1 MTTDATD
8 QSTPSADALRFL
20 VDLLDTPGP
29 TGYTHEAIA
38 LCENWFGALVKKFD
52 GATLSHTRKGALKIH
67 IPGRA
72 STHPVAVTAHVD
84 TLGLMVKEIKSSGR
98 LKVTKIGGIMW
109 GGIEMAGVTVRTAG
123 NKRIRGTVVPVNG
136 AVHVNR
142 DVHKMPRNGET
153 LEIRLDIRTTK
164 AEETREHGIEVG
176 DFVFL
181 DARVET
187 NDEGFIRSRFLD
199 DRASIACIYAALE
212 QINETPAQD
221 TTILIANYEEVGHGG
236 ASDFDADLFELL
248 AVDMAAIG
256 NGQNSDEFHCS
267 ICVKD
272 SSGPYH
278 FQTIERLR
286 RLAKA
291 NDIDVKTD
299 IYPYYSSDASAYWFA
314 GGAARTGLIGPGVDT
329 SHSYERTH
337 TDAIRDT
344 AKLIAAYLQDDPA
357 VQADESDSPQ

>member
-8 QSTPSADALRFL
+8 ETIPSAAAMRFL
-20 VDLLDTPGP
+20 IDLLDTPGP
-29 TGYTHEAIA
+29 TGYTDEAIT
-38 LCENWFGALVKKFD
+38 LCEQWFGTLVAKFT
-52 GATLSHTRKGALKIH
+52 GATLSRTRKGALKIH
-67 IPGRA
+67 IPGKA

-98 LKVTKIGGIMW
+98 LKVSRIGGVMW
-109 GGIEMAGVTVRTAG
+109 NGIEMEGVTVRTAD
-123 NKRIRGTVVPVNG
+123 NTRIRGTVVPVNG
-136 AVHVNR
+136 SVHVNR
-142 DVHKMPRNGET
+142 EVHKAPRNADT
-153 LEIRLDIRTTK
+153 LEVRLDIRTTK
-164 AEETREHGIEVG
+164 AEETRAHGIEVG

-199 DRASIACIYAALE
+199 DRASVASIYAALE
-212 QINETPAQD
+212 LFDEAPAQD

-236 ASDFDADLFELL
+236 TSDFADNLFELL
-248 AVDMAAIG
+248 AIDMAAVG
-256 NGQNSDEFHCS
+256 NGQNSDEYHCS
-267 ICVKD
+267 ICTMD
-272 SSGPYH
+272 GAGPYH

-299 IYPYYSSDASAYWFA
+299 IYPYYSSDATAYWFA

-337 TDAIRDT
+337 TDAIR
-344 AKLIAAYLQDDPA
+344 
-357 VQADESDSPQ
+357 